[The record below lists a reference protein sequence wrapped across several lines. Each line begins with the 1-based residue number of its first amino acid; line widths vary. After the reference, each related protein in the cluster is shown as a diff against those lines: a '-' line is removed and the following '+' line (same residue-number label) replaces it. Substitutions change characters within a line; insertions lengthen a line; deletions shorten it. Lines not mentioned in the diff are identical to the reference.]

1 MIEEQQENPF
11 SLSIGDLM
19 AALLLLF
26 VLILMGVLL
35 QLQEQV
41 EKQNVVVDQF
51 DNLNE
56 ELYQDLLSEFKD
68 DLDDWHATIIDT
80 TLSIRF
86 EEPRMLFDNGEHEL
100 KDTFKIIL
108 DDFFPRYLSVIRR
121 DKYLNEISEIRI
133 EGHTSSTGVGSRDDN
148 YIENLRLSQ
157 NRARYTLH
165 YLFGNGSMNEEEKVW
180 CISKFTAN
188 GLSWSKT
195 IIDPSTNKE
204 DENLSRRVEFRVK
217 IDAEKKLRDL
227 SKIIKRERLNSKQ

>member
-26 VLILMGVLL
+26 VLILLGVLL

-41 EKQNVVVDQF
+41 EQQNVIVDQF

-56 ELYQDLLSEFKD
+56 ELYQDLLDEFKD
-68 DLDDWHATIIDT
+68 DLEAWHATIIDT

-86 EEPRMLFDNGEHEL
+86 EEPRMLFDNGAYAL
-100 KDTFKIIL
+100 KDTFKLIL

-121 DKYLNEISEIRI
+121 SKYLDEISEIRI
-133 EGHTSSTGVGSRDDN
+133 EGHTSSIGTGTRDEN
-148 YIENLRLSQ
+148 YLENLTLSQ
-157 NRARYTLH
+157 VRSRMTLE
-165 YLFGNGSMNEEEKVW
+165 YLFGNGSMNETEKAW
-180 CISKFTAN
+180 CISKLTAN
-188 GLSWSKT
+188 GLSWSKL
-195 IIDPSTNKE
+195 IMNPETNEE
-204 DENLSRRVEFRVK
+204 DEKLSRRVEFRVK

-227 SKIIKRERLNSKQ
+227 SKMIKKGSSKK

>member
-41 EKQNVVVDQF
+41 EQQNVIVDQF

-56 ELYQDLLSEFKD
+56 ELYQDLMTEFKD
-68 DLDDWHATIIDT
+68 DLDDWHATIVDS

-86 EEPRMLFDNGEHEL
+86 EEPKMLFDNGEYVL
-100 KDTFKIIL
+100 KDTFKLIL
-108 DDFFPRYLSVIRR
+108 DDFFPRYLSVIRMP
-121 DKYLNEISEIRI
+121 KYHGEISEIRI
-133 EGHTSSTGVGSRDDN
+133 EGHTSSAGAGTRDDN

-157 NRARYTLH
+157 NRARYTLD
-165 YLFGNGSMNEEEKVW
+165 YLFENGSMNENEKTW

-188 GLSWSKT
+188 GLSWSRLICDSET
-195 IIDPSTNKE
+195 QLE

-227 SKIIKRERLNSKQ
+227 SKMIKQGSSKN

>member
-41 EKQNVVVDQF
+41 EQQNVIVDQF

-56 ELYQDLLSEFKD
+56 ELYQDLMTEFKD
-68 DLDDWHATIIDT
+68 DLDDWHATIVDS

-86 EEPRMLFDNGEHEL
+86 EEPKMLFDDGKYNL
-100 KDTFKIIL
+100 KDTFKLIL
-108 DDFFPRYLSVIRR
+108 DDFFPRYLSVIRG
-121 DKYLNEISEIRI
+121 KQYLSEISEIRI
-133 EGHTSSTGVGSRDDN
+133 EGHTSSKGAGSRDYN
-148 YIENLRLSQ
+148 YLYNVGLSQ
-157 NRARYTLH
+157 DRAKETLE
-165 YLFGNGSMNEEEKVW
+165 YLFENGSMSETEKKW
-180 CISKFTAN
+180 CISKLTAN
-188 GLSWSKT
+188 GLSWSKLMYN
-195 IIDPSTNKE
+195 PSTLIE

-227 SKIIKRERLNSKQ
+227 SKMMKKET

>member
-26 VLILMGVLL
+26 VLILLGVLL

-41 EKQNVVVDQF
+41 EQQNVIVDQF

-56 ELYQDLLSEFKD
+56 ELYKDLMTEFKD
-68 DLDDWHATIIDT
+68 DLESWHATIIDT

-86 EEPRMLFDNGEHEL
+86 EEPRMLFDNGAYAL
-100 KDTFKIIL
+100 KDTFKLIL

-121 DKYLNEISEIRI
+121 PKYLDEISEIRI
-133 EGHTSSTGVGSRDDN
+133 EGHTSSTGNGTRDEN
-148 YIENLRLSQ
+148 YLENLTLSQ
-157 NRARYTLH
+157 VRSRMTLE
-165 YLFGNGSMNEEEKVW
+165 YLFGNGLMNETEKSW
-180 CISKFTAN
+180 CISKLTAN
-188 GLSWSKT
+188 GLSWSKL
-195 IIDPSTNKE
+195 ILNPETNEE
-204 DENLSRRVEFRVK
+204 DEKLSRRVEFRVK

-227 SKIIKRERLNSKQ
+227 SKMINKASSKK

>member
-1 MIEEQQENPF
+1 MIEEQHENPF

-41 EKQNVVVDQF
+41 EQQNVIVDQF

-56 ELYQDLLSEFKD
+56 ELYQDLMTEFED
-68 DLDDWHATIIDT
+68 DLESWHATIIDT

-86 EEPRMLFDNGEHEL
+86 EEPRMLFDNGEYNL
-100 KDTFKIIL
+100 KDTFKLIL
-108 DDFFPRYLSVIRR
+108 DDFFPRYLSVIRMH
-121 DKYLNEISEIRI
+121 KYLSEISEIRI
-133 EGHTSSTGVGSRDDN
+133 EGHTSSAGVGTRDDN

-157 NRARYTLH
+157 VRARMTLE
-165 YLFGNGSMNEEEKVW
+165 YLFGNGSMNEAEKTW
-180 CISKFTAN
+180 CISKLTAN
-188 GLSWSKT
+188 GLSWSKL
-195 IIDPSTNKE
+195 IVSSETNEE

-227 SKIIKRERLNSKQ
+227 SNMIKKGSAQN

>member
-41 EKQNVVVDQF
+41 EQQNVIVDQF

-56 ELYQDLLSEFKD
+56 ELYQDLMAEFHD
-68 DLDDWHATIIDT
+68 DLDDWHATIVDS

-86 EEPRMLFDNGEHEL
+86 EEPRMLFDNGQHML
-100 KDTFKIIL
+100 KDTFKLIL
-108 DDFFPRYLSVIRR
+108 DDFFPRYLSVIRMP
-121 DKYLNEISEIRI
+121 KYHGEISEIRI
-133 EGHTSSTGVGSRDDN
+133 EGHTSSAGSGSRDDN
-148 YIENLRLSQ
+148 YINNLELSQ
-157 NRARYTLH
+157 DRARSTLD
-165 YLFGNGSMNEEEKVW
+165 YLFLNKSMNEEQKKW

-188 GLSWSKT
+188 GLSWSKL
-195 IIDPSTNKE
+195 IYDSETNE
-204 DENLSRRVEFRVK
+204 ENENLSRRVEFRVK

-227 SKIIKRERLNSKQ
+227 SDMIKKGYSKD